1 MQFPTT
7 PRRTARPLLALG
19 GSLTILA
26 AAVLAPTGAA
36 RAATRD
42 VGNADGAYCASTGGV
57 PSTLRAWANTNDSNP
72 KNWVPYGGRI
82 HACTYTAPDTS
93 QITLWETT
101 LQSPVATMAAL
112 AYYAEVPPQGGG
124 GGNPSLGYCVQLGG
138 AWQIGNGLD
147 GGGWATG
154 RGERVYSMC
163 VFADGS
169 AIDAWGL
176 FYHSANIVRGID
188 LATVLKFP
196 DPY

>member
-1 MQFPTT
+1 MHIPTT

-26 AAVLAPTGAA
+26 AALLAPAGAA
-36 RAATRD
+36 QAATRD
-42 VGNADGAYCASTGGV
+42 AGGGDGAYCTSTGGV
-57 PSTLRAWANTNDSNP
+57 PSTMRAWANGNGNP
-72 KNWVPYGGRI
+72 KDWVPYGGRI

-93 QITLWETT
+93 EITLWEST

-147 GGGWATG
+147 GGGWAIG
-154 RGERVYSMC
+154 RGERIYSMC

-169 AIDAWGL
+169 AIDSWGL

-188 LATVLKFP
+188 LATVLKP
-196 DPY
+196 R

>member
-1 MQFPTT
+1 M
-7 PRRTARPLLALG
+7 PRPAVAHRIARLLLASG
-19 GSLTILA
+19 GSLTMLA
-26 AAVLAPTGAA
+26 AVAAPGAEQ
-36 RAATRD
+36 AA
-42 VGNADGAYCASTGGV
+42 ADERGVDGSYCASTGGA
-57 PSTLRAWANTNDSNP
+57 PATMRAWANTNGNP
-72 KNWVPYGGRI
+72 KDWVPYGGRV

-93 QITLWETT
+93 QITLWERT
-101 LQSPVATMAAL
+101 LRSPVATMAAL

-147 GGGWATG
+147 GGGWATD

-163 VFADGS
+163 MFADGS

-176 FYHSANIVRGID
+176 FYHSAGIVRGID
-188 LATVLKFP
+188 LGTVLKFA